1 MGLSNYLLC
10 ESETKALAGKFEK
23 LCKDIEGSLQDVAKF
38 QELDSVIETGNI
50 NVLSQLNK
58 LKAVLGDA
66 CKEIT
71 VLVAMVSVKED
82 VPVESQEKKMADYLI
97 KKDK

>member
-1 MGLSNYLLC
+1 MSFKNHLLC

-23 LCKDIEGSLQDVAKF
+23 LCKDIEGSLEDVAKF
-38 QELDSVIETGNI
+38 QELDSVVETGNI

-66 CKEIT
+66 CKEICT
-71 VLVAMVSVKED
+71 LVAMVSVKEE
-82 VPVESQEKKMADYLI
+82 VPEKQETKMADYLQ
-97 KKDK
+97 KKD